1 MKFEVSSS
9 ELLKNL
15 SVGAGVV
22 ATIPVMPIAEDF
34 LFELKGGALTIRATN
49 VENSVVTK
57 MAVNGIENGEI
68 AISAKML
75 LETLKALPDQPITIG
90 HAGGANSNTI
100 EIISSYGKYQLVGDN
115 PDDFPKFVEDKQMS
129 KFTFDCLKLSHALN
143 KTAFAV
149 SNDEMRLAM
158 TGVLMNI
165 DNNKIIFV
173 ATDAHKLIKYTF
185 GNVQTEGLTESI
197 ILPKKLITLLKSAL
211 PSTGTVDI
219 KFNNKSA
226 IFEFGDTKIGTKLIE
241 AKYPDFNAVIPVE
254 NPNELTSNKKDLQS
268 SLRRIAIYANKST
281 SQVVLNM
288 AENSL
293 TLSAQDL
300 DFSNEAVEQLPSRYN
315 GDPMSMGFSS
325 RIFIELL
332 SHIDT
337 EDAVIQLS
345 TPSRPGIILPAEQ
358 ATDEHLLMLIM
369 PVLSGY

>member
-34 LFELKGGALTIRATN
+34 LFELKGNNLTIRATN

-57 MAVNGIENGEI
+57 MSVNGIENGDI

-90 HAGGANSNTI
+90 NVAGGNQNAI
-100 EIISSYGKYQLVGDN
+100 EILSSYGKYQLVGDN
-115 PDDFPKFVEDKQMS
+115 PDDFPRTQDDKQMNS
-129 KFTFDCLKLSHALN
+129 FSFDCKKLLDALN
-143 KTAFAV
+143 KTSFAV

-158 TGVLMNI
+158 TGVLMKI
-165 DNNKIIFV
+165 DGNSVVFV

-185 GNVQTEGLTESI
+185 GNVNAEGLSDAI

-211 PSTGTVDI
+211 PTSGSVDI
-219 KFNNKSA
+219 KFNSKSA
-226 IFEFGDTKIGTKLIE
+226 VFEFGDTKISTKLIE
-241 AKYPDFNAVIPVE
+241 AKYPDFNAVIPVD
-254 NPNELTSNKKDLQS
+254 NPNELTAHKKDLQS

-281 SQVVLNM
+281 NQVILNM
-288 AENSL
+288 AENAL

-300 DFSNEAVEQLPSRYN
+300 DFSNEATEQLPTRYN
-315 GDPMSMGFSS
+315 GDAMSMGFSS
-325 RIFIELL
+325 KIFIELL
-332 SHIDT
+332 GNVDT
-337 EDAVIQLS
+337 DEAVIQLS
-345 TPSRPGIILPAEQ
+345 TPSKPGIILPSEQ
-358 ATDEHLLMLIM
+358 GTDEHLLMLIM
-369 PVLSGY
+369 PVLAGY